1 MKNACTFYF
10 NLDSY
15 LRPGPGELV
24 FLDSLHYILGR
35 PGGLAQFQVLF
46 QGVEVKKYSSNER
59 HFEKTSPSQSQL

>member
-1 MKNACTFYF
+1 MKNTFYF

-15 LRPGPGELV
+15 LRKYQGPGPGELV

-46 QGVEVKKYSSNER
+46 QGV
-59 HFEKTSPSQSQL
+59 T